1 MWKDYELDSIISK
14 IAEPLV
20 LWQTE
25 KGLVKIDKDA
35 LAVAAKLGDRK
46 EGYVFHGKAKLLL
59 DTIVETEE
67 GAIGK
72 SIEREV
78 NEPFIMLRNTEKIH
92 EHLSEANSE
101 DLKRMGYENPQGF
114 EARAGEVFHRFFK
127 RGHIHDCGCSGER
140 GGSIFAFQNK
150 TGRFDILVLD
160 GSKLVYKAT
169 DMVFIADGRKVVL
182 KSPEQLIVST
192 DRKLVSI
199 AKSCC
204 PPAP

>member
-25 KGLVKIDKDA
+25 KGLVKIGKDT

-46 EGYVFHGKAKLLL
+46 EGYVFHGKATLLL

-78 NEPFIMLRNTEKIH
+78 NEPFIMLGNTEKIH

-101 DLKRMGYENPQGF
+101 DLKRMGYENQQGF
-114 EARAGEVFHRFFK
+114 ETRAREVFYRFFK
-127 RGHIHDCGCSGER
+127 RGHVHSCQCSGER
-140 GGSIFAFQNK
+140 HGSIFAFSN
-150 TGRFDILVLD
+150 GADRFDILVLD
-160 GSKLVYKAT
+160 GSKLVYKTT

-182 KSPEQLIVST
+182 KSPEQLVVCT
-192 DRKLVSI
+192 GRKLVSI
-199 AKSCC
+199 VKPCC
-204 PPAP
+204 PAPP